1 VGLQSLSLT
10 TGKEHAFGSIYFSL
24 ANWQSRFGDDPDPF
38 VVGALTAKKGE
49 APHVMLHVPR
59 QLIETGNIAP
69 IALALKNMVS
79 TQEKMASFRQRVAIL
94 VDGFDDDP
102 RELWQVPQVREYFRR
117 LFDECPFIMLVSHP
131 DGGLLKVFAT
141 CWIYEDDLTVDAE
154 KQRMAEFLNKAFYG
168 LNDLNHLLALSE
180 EQNRELCMSASM
192 VLFGELPK
200 GALPANTR

>member
-1 VGLQSLSLT
+1 
-10 TGKEHAFGSIYFSL
+10 
-24 ANWQSRFGDDPDPF
+24 
-38 VVGALTAKKGE
+38 
-49 APHVMLHVPR
+49 
-59 QLIETGNIAP
+59 
-69 IALALKNMVS
+69 MVS